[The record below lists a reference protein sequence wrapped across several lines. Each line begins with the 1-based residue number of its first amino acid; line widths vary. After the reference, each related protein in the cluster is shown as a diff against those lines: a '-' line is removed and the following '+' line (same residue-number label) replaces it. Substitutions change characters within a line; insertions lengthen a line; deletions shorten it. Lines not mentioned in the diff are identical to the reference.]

1 MLSGGI
7 YDCAVV
13 FLWYR
18 CVFYV
23 VSVFF
28 RNFCVVVMYC

>member
-28 RNFCVVVMYC
+28 INFCVVVMYC